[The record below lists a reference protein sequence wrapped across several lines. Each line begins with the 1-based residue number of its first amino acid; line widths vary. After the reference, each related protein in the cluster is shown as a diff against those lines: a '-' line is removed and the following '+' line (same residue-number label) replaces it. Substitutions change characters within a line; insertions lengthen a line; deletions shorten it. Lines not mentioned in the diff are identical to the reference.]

1 MILISGAAGKTG
13 QAVIKA
19 LNQRQQAVRAFVRNQ
34 QQKQSVEKLGAAE
47 VVVGDL
53 TQAGD
58 LAPAF
63 KGIRKV
69 LHICPNVHPEEVEIG
84 AQMIKAAKRAGV
96 EHFVFHSVMH
106 PQIES
111 MPHHWKKM
119 RVEEM
124 LIESGLP
131 FTIVQPAS
139 YMQNLPL
146 SAVRTTGVVRV
157 PYSLQS
163 RHSMVDL
170 SDIAEVY
177 ARVLSEE
184 GYQNGIYELAGLE
197 ALDYCQITEML
208 SQAFNHPVELVQESI
223 PEWRQRAQSSGMTAY
238 AIETLVKMFKHY
250 DQHGFVGNPTTL
262 EHLLQRPPTTLA
274 AFLERTIS

>member
-19 LNQRQQAVRAFVRNQ
+19 LNQRQQAMRAFVRTQ

-53 TQAGD
+53 TQASD

-63 KGIRKV
+63 DGVQKV

-139 YMQNLPL
+139 YMQNLSL

-170 SDIAEVY
+170 ADIAEIY
-177 ARVLSEE
+177 AVVLAEE
-184 GYQNGIYELAGLE
+184 GYQNGIYELAGPE

-208 SQAFNHPVELVQESI
+208 SQAFNRPVELVQESI
-223 PEWRQRAQSSGMTAY
+223 PEWRQRAHSSGMTAY
-238 AIETLVKMFKHY
+238 AIETWAKMFEHY
-250 DQHGFVGNPTTL
+250 DQHGFLGNPTTL
-262 EHLLQRPPTTLA
+262 EHLLQRPPTALA

>member
-19 LNQRQQAVRAFVRNQ
+19 LNQRRQAVRAFVRTQ
-34 QQKQSVEKLGAAE
+34 QQSQLVEKLGTAE

-53 TQAGD
+53 TQAD
-58 LAPAF
+58 KLPPALE
-63 KGIRKV
+63 GVQKV

-84 AQMIKAAKRAGV
+84 TQMIEAAKQSGV

-119 RVEEM
+119 RVEEN

-146 SAVRTTGVVRV
+146 STIRTEGVLRV

-163 RHSMVDL
+163 RHSMVHL
-170 SDIAEVY
+170 ADIAEVY
-177 ARVLSEE
+177 ARVLAEE
-184 GYQNGIYELAGLE
+184 GYQNGIYELAGPE
-197 ALDYCQITEML
+197 ALDHCQITEML
-208 SQAFNHPVELVQESI
+208 SQAFSHPVELIQEDI
-223 PEWRQRAQSSGMTAY
+223 DAWRQRAQNSGMTAY
-238 AIETLVKMFKHY
+238 AIETLVKMFEHY
-250 DQHGFVGNPTTL
+250 DQHGFVGNPNTL

-274 AFLERTIS
+274 VFLERVIG

>member
-19 LNQRQQAVRAFVRNQ
+19 LNQRRQAVRAFVRTQ
-34 QQKQSVEKLGAAE
+34 QQSQLVEKLGAAE

-53 TQAGD
+53 TQAD
-58 LAPAF
+58 KLPPALE
-63 KGIRKV
+63 GVQKV
-69 LHICPNVHPEEVEIG
+69 LHICPNVHPEEVGIG
-84 AQMIKAAKRAGV
+84 AQMIEGAKQAGV

-146 SAVRTTGVVRV
+146 STIRTEGVLRV

-170 SDIAEVY
+170 ADIAEVY
-177 ARVLSEE
+177 ARVLAEE
-184 GYQNGIYELAGLE
+184 GCQNGIYELAGPE
-197 ALDYCQITEML
+197 ALDHCQITEML
-208 SQAFNHPVELVQESI
+208 SQAFSQPVELVEEDI
-223 PEWRQRAQSSGMTAY
+223 DVWRQRGQSSGMTAY
-238 AIETLVKMFKHY
+238 AIETLAKMFEHY
-250 DQHGFVGNPTTL
+250 DQHGFVGNPNTL

-274 AFLERTIS
+274 AFLERVIG